1 MKARYQKEVEG
12 ITLVIDSEVGA
23 RGHSVISGLGF
34 RTDFEI
40 EAEKRANAT
49 KERLAEL
56 RARKQAEAGV
66 PIEQADPKVGPPVI
80 GHGGEP
86 TKDQLMQEAR
96 ANGVKNFRVMNKAEL
111 LEIHHGATPER
122 IADIQATA
130 VARWKAGWSK

>member
-66 PIEQADPKVGPPVI
+66 PIEQADPQVGPPKI
-80 GHGGEP
+80 GPVGEL
-86 TKDQLMQEAR
+86 TKDQLMNEAKAR
-96 ANGVKNFRVMNKAEL
+96 GIKNFRVMNKAEL
-111 LEIHHGATPER
+111 LEIHDGASPER
-122 IADIQATA
+122 VSEIQTTA
-130 VARWKAGWSK
+130 VARWKAGWKK